1 MFDLRDIKTTSDG
14 DLVAKDGDLAVS
26 TVTESLM
33 SGITFCLLTELT
45 TYRPYIDFGASPEK
59 FLGKPNDAITR
70 GYIKNHIAHYLDKQG
85 LVEINEYQL
94 SVLPVA
100 PNEIAIILKILLH
113 INEIDEAAKP
123 QETILAFK
131 YDFNKGTLEKVQ

>member
-14 DLVAKDGDLAVS
+14 DLIASNGDLAVS

-33 SGITFCLLTELT
+33 SAITFCLLTELT

-70 GYIKNHIAHYLDKQG
+70 GYIKNHIAHYLDRQG
-85 LVEINEYQL
+85 LLEPNEYEL
-94 SVLPVA
+94 SVLPVG
-100 PNEIAIILKILLH
+100 PHEIAIILKVLLF
-113 INEIDEAAKP
+113 IEEIDENAEP